1 MINKEIKRKP
11 TDEKIQQEI
20 INNLR
25 SLYFS
30 VLQDFS
36 QILLFVLKFDKDL
49 YLRKDRK
56 YNKAVKIS
64 LVILKLLNNSQS
76 KNKLKKILT
85 NTDLILIRWTALK
98 CNFFCDSEYLKELSK
113 KHPKLL
119 NSPEEYDEAIKY
131 NRVTENNKKDSTKY
145 IDVKWNDFSSYIDP
159 KTIPNDYYYRYITLL
174 AMELDFDDCN
184 LPSAK
189 QLVEDWI
196 KSFLSDIK
204 INTKNLTYATN
215 NLHHKR
221 SADFFDVVFFSDQ
234 GNKSYA
240 LTRNR
245 FFENHFKKV
254 DKKFNKII
262 HWDEKNN
269 IKKNKKIKK

>member
-85 NTDLILIRWTALK
+85 NTDLILIR
-98 CNFFCDSEYLKELSK
+98 
-113 KHPKLL
+113 
-119 NSPEEYDEAIKY
+119 
-131 NRVTENNKKDSTKY
+131 
-145 IDVKWNDFSSYIDP
+145 
-159 KTIPNDYYYRYITLL
+159 
-174 AMELDFDDCN
+174 
-184 LPSAK
+184 
-189 QLVEDWI
+189 
-196 KSFLSDIK
+196 
-204 INTKNLTYATN
+204 
-215 NLHHKR
+215 
-221 SADFFDVVFFSDQ
+221 
-234 GNKSYA
+234 
-240 LTRNR
+240 
-245 FFENHFKKV
+245 
-254 DKKFNKII
+254 
-262 HWDEKNN
+262 
-269 IKKNKKIKK
+269 

>member
-1 MINKEIKRKP
+1 MIIRDIKRKP

-20 INNLR
+20 RNNLI

-30 VLQDFS
+30 ELQYFS

-64 LVILKLLNNSQS
+64 LVILKLLNNSQT
-76 KNKLKKILT
+76 KNKLKKKLT

-98 CNFFCDSEYLKELSK
+98 SNFFCDSEYLKELEK

-159 KTIPNDYYYRYITLL
+159 RTIPNDCYYKYITLL
-174 AMELDFDDCN
+174 AMELDSDNWN
-184 LPSAK
+184 LPSAR
-189 QLVEDWI
+189 QFVEDWI
-196 KSFLSDIK
+196 KSFLSNIK
-204 INTKNLTYATN
+204 INIEELTYTAN
-215 NLHHKR
+215 NLHQKK
-221 SADFFDVVFFSDQ
+221 SDDSFDVVFFSDQ
-234 GNKSYA
+234 WNRSYT

-245 FFENHFKKV
+245 FLEHCFKKV
-254 DKKFNKII
+254 DKKFNEII
-262 HWDEKNN
+262 HWEE
-269 IKKNKKIKK
+269 KKNIKKIKKVLK